1 MILTSIYWK
10 ISFEKHIPKH
20 LISLLYNFFFI
31 FRRHY
36 LIIKKLILKTYPP
49 KFMILNVDF
58 ALKLS
63 NYTSWKRFICLKW
76 ILKRFSTILH
86 TQFNHHTLPVTPFKG
101 TSVLISSDPLFYLT
115 SKLVKQRYYTISNLF
130 GTFFRTNPYKYL

>member
-1 MILTSIYWK
+1 MISV
-10 ISFEKHIPKH
+10 EK
-20 LISLLYNFFFI
+20 LNLFSLLYNFYFI
-31 FRRHY
+31 FRRRY
-36 LIIKKLILKTYPP
+36 LIIKEKIDAEKYPP